1 MTHKTVLAVDLGA
14 ESGRVM
20 AVHFDG
26 QRLHLEEL
34 HRFPNGAV
42 TVRGTLYWDFL
53 RLWAEI
59 QAGIERGKAHH
70 PAGIGVDTWGVDF
83 GLLDRDG
90 RLLSN
95 PVCYRDGRT
104 EGMMAAA
111 FARVPQAEIFAQT
124 GIQFARYN
132 TLYQLLSLVE
142 SQSPLL
148 DAADTLLLSPDLIN
162 YWLTGVKAAEQ
173 TIASTTQMVDVQSR
187 QWAADLLARLNI
199 PSRLLPPLVASG
211 TRLGSYDDI
220 PVFAS
225 GGHDTA
231 CAVAAVPTHTADY
244 GYISSGTW
252 SLVGLEMERPLLTPA
267 ALAANV
273 TNEGGVDGKVR
284 LLGNVAGL
292 WLVQQCRA
300 AWRQNGR
307 DFDYP
312 TLVKLAAS
320 APPLTAFIDPNAP
333 EFLTPGDY
341 PALVQAFCA
350 RTHQPVP
357 QDEGTVVRVLL
368 ESLALEYRTV
378 FAQLAGLTGRAIE
391 VIHIVGGGTQN
402 QLLNQMTAEATNRPV
417 ITGPIEATVLGNA
430 LVQLI
435 ALGELANLQQGR
447 QVVAQSGLLGRYEP
461 GEETAVWDEAHQR
474 YLEILSTDF
483 TDFRG

>member
-1 MTHKTVLAVDLGA
+1 MTQKTVLAIDLGA
-14 ESGRVM
+14 ESGRVT

-26 QRLHLEEL
+26 ERLNIEEL
-34 HRFPNGAV
+34 RRFPNGAV
-42 TVRGTLYWDFL
+42 NVRGTLYWDFL

-59 QAGIERGKAHH
+59 QAGIEHGKTHH

-83 GLLDRDG
+83 GLLDRNG

-104 EGMMAAA
+104 DGMMAAA
-111 FARVPQAEIFAQT
+111 FAHVPQTEIFSQT

-148 DAADTLLLSPDLIN
+148 DAADTLLLSPDLLN

-173 TIASTTQMVDVQSR
+173 TIASTTQMLNVQSG
-187 QWAADLLARLNI
+187 QWATDLLTRLDI
-199 PSRLLPPLVASG
+199 PARLLPPIVASG
-211 TRLGSYDDI
+211 TRLGCYDDI

-231 CAVAAVPTHTADY
+231 SAVAAVPTQTADY

-252 SLVGLEMERPLLTPA
+252 SLVGLEMERPFLTPE

-273 TNEGGVDGKVR
+273 TNEGGVDGRVR
-284 LLGNVAGL
+284 LLANVAGL
-292 WLVQQCRA
+292 WLIQQCRA
-300 AWRQNGR
+300 AWRRNGR
-307 DFDYP
+307 AFDYP
-312 TLVKLAAS
+312 TLVKLASA
-320 APPLTAFIDPNAP
+320 APPLTAFINPNAS

-341 PALVQAFCA
+341 PALVRAFCA
-350 RTHQPVP
+350 QTGQPAP
-357 QDEGTVVRVLL
+357 QDEGAIVRVLL
-368 ESLALEYRTV
+368 ESLSLEYHTV
-378 FAQLAGLTGRAIE
+378 FDRLAKLTGRAIE

-402 QLLNQMTAEATNRPV
+402 QLLNQMTADATNRPV
-417 ITGPIEATVLGNA
+417 VAGPIEATVLGNA

-435 ALGELANLQQGR
+435 ALGELADLEEGR
-447 QVVAQSGLLGRYEP
+447 QVVAQSGLLQRYEP
-461 GEETAVWDEAHQR
+461 AGEKAVWDEAGQR
-474 YLEILSTDF
+474 YQTL
-483 TDFRG
+483 